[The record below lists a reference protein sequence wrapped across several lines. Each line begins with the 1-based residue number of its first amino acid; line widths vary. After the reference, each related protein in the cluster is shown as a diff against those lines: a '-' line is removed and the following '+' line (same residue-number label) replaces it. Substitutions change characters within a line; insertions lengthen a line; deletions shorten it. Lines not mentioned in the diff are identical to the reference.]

1 MKKLMSAMM
10 LVLSLMIS
18 SVGFAQE
25 YFVDSINVL
34 VINTVEWS
42 PDGNYIVTGHT
53 GGVILWDGDSGALV
67 KRIPVHSQLIQGIIP
82 VSVTNI
88 AWSPDSTMLALTLRA
103 PDVNTLQIINIQAE
117 IIISEISQGRLE
129 SIDWNPTGTEIVAS
143 FVKNYGEHTTIYVVD
158 PFTGQILREF
168 SPFKSLDYVGRRN
181 ISEIKWL
188 SLSNQFLVSYA
199 SNNAEAGFALIDA
212 DTGSIVRDIPHTS
225 GIRNFDI
232 NPQEDKLVFNDSDAQ
247 AFILDITSGNLV
259 LYLTTAYPFKTVGEL
274 DWHPSLNLV
283 AIDLRGVD
291 PDGGVLI
298 LNTDNGS
305 FIYQHYEMSNFARW
319 SPDGSRIL
327 AIQNWAPLLFT
338 PGGEIAPQTP
348 LVIAMGLV
356 DDTGEPFEFLSDQST
371 LDLSQLTAYT
381 QVGIS
386 AFTNIENVQQ
396 VKFALNGSETL
407 DNEEPFT
414 INLPSVGQYS
424 LTATP
429 YIQRNGELIE
439 GTPLTVNFSVE

>member
-1 MKKLMSAMM
+1 MKKIA
-10 LVLSLMIS
+10 SLMLLMLGLMITNII
-18 SVGFAQE
+18 FAQE
-25 YFVDSINVL
+25 YIVDSINVL

-42 PDGNYIVTGHT
+42 PDGNYIATGHD

-67 KRIPVHSQLIQGIIP
+67 KRISVHTQLFDSKP
-82 VSVTNI
+82 DVMDLS
-88 AWSPDSTMLALTLRA
+88 WSPDSSLLALKLGN
-103 PDVNTLQIINIQAE
+103 PDLIVLQVIDVTTNNV
-117 IIISEISQGRLE
+117 ISEFSKGYLQGM
-129 SIDWNPTGTEIVAS
+129 DWNPTGNQIVAN
-143 FVKNYGEHTTIYVVD
+143 FIKNFGEHTTTYVAD

-188 SLSNQFLVSYA
+188 HLSNQFLVSYA

-212 DTGSIVRDIPHTS
+212 NTGEIVLDIPHTN
-225 GIRNFDI
+225 GIRTFDI
-232 NPQEDKLVFNDSDAQ
+232 NPQEDKIVFNDSDRQ
-247 AFILDITSGNLV
+247 AFILNITTGELV
-259 LYLTTAYPFKTVGEL
+259 LYLTSAYSFDSVSDI
-274 DWHPSLNLV
+274 DWNPISDFL
-283 AIDLRGVD
+283 AIDLTSSDSSR
-291 PDGGVLI
+291 GVLI
-298 LNTDNGS
+298 LNAQDGS
-305 FIYQHYEMSNFARW
+305 FVYEYSVLSGSARW
-319 SPDGSRIL
+319 SPDGSRVL
-327 AIQNWAPLLFT
+327 AIQNRAPLLFT
-338 PGGEIAPQTP
+338 PEGEITPQIP
-348 LVIAMGLV
+348 LIIAMALV

-407 DNEEPFT
+407 DHEEPFT
-414 INLPSVGQYS
+414 IDLPPIGEYS